1 MYFYNMKKYIL
12 FLLIGFVFNL
22 YNAIAQPSSDTTAPY
37 FKQKGIPKISVLL
50 YDSSTVITKSSI
62 ANKHLIALTYFSPT
76 CDHCKEHAKQLL
88 DKIDSTPNIFY
99 IWVGPSHSSLAEIKE
114 FAINFQLTNKPNLIV
129 GKETEYFLP
138 TFFRME
144 TTPYCVVYKNEELF
158 VEFRHGSEMKD
169 FISINNNQYS
179 PKAVMETIKT
189 SPQNLPSSKKEKK
202 KFKKPE

>member
-1 MYFYNMKKYIL
+1 
-12 FLLIGFVFNL
+12 
-22 YNAIAQPSSDTTAPY
+22 
-37 FKQKGIPKISVLL
+37 
-50 YDSSTVITKSSI
+50 
-62 ANKHLIALTYFSPT
+62 
-76 CDHCKEHAKQLL
+76 
-88 DKIDSTPNIFY
+88 
-99 IWVGPSHSSLAEIKE
+99 
-114 FAINFQLTNKPNLIV
+114 
-129 GKETEYFLP
+129 
-138 TFFRME
+138 ME